1 MSVKKI
7 IIIMVLSLMFISCG
21 SDLNVDEKFAK
32 KDGQIASRL
41 KLLKTIIPDEVD
53 HFIKYIY
60 NKNYIYAV
68 SYYNVCKFNLDG
80 KLVKKIGRKG
90 EGPGEFIYIMDA
102 IIANNQLIVADS
114 NFKIVTFSLNG
125 KILKSKTYK
134 LSLNF
139 LQRIFK
145 INDRLLCMKERLV
158 KIPHSFVRKLDLYD
172 INSGKN
178 LLTFNNEK
186 YVNAIHFSGK
196 VMKGPW
202 FIAPFPNR
210 VIPILDSK
218 GDLYV
223 FSTRKKEFYKL
234 SKSKFEKHLIKYNF
248 KEEPILEKDKEIFFK
263 QMERANNKK
272 INKKMR
278 DSILFDENKGFFAG
292 IINWNDNF
300 ALIKTDHF
308 LIIDRNGNFIEK
320 VSYPSDINLD
330 AHVKLRF
337 AEDKIMVVNNTVY
350 YFDDK
355 NECMKVFKFFQRK

>member
-1 MSVKKI
+1 
-7 IIIMVLSLMFISCG
+7 MFISCG
-21 SDLNVDEKFAK
+21 SDLNVDKKFVNK
-32 KDGQIASRL
+32 NGQVVSRL
-41 KLLKTIIPDEVD
+41 KLLKTIIHDEVD

-90 EGPGEFIYIMDA
+90 EGPGEFIYITDA
-102 IIANNQLIVADS
+102 VISNNKIIVADS

-145 INDRLLCMKERLV
+145 INDRLLCMKERLI

-196 VMKGPW
+196 IMKGPW
-202 FIAPFPNR
+202 FIAPFHNR
-210 VIPILDSK
+210 VVPILDSK

-234 SKSKFEKHLIKYNF
+234 SKLKFEKHFIKYNF
-248 KEEPILEKDKEIFFK
+248 KEEPILEKDKETFFK

-272 INKKMR
+272 INKKMK
-278 DSILFDENKGFFAG
+278 DSIPFDKNKEFFTG

-308 LIIDRNGNFIEK
+308 LIIDINGNFIAK
-320 VSYPSDINLD
+320 VFYPSDINLD
-330 AHVKLRF
+330 THTKLKF
-337 AEDKIMVVNNTVY
+337 AENKIIVVNDTVY
-350 YFDDK
+350 YFDTENK
-355 NECMKVFKFFQRK
+355 CMKVFKFSQKR